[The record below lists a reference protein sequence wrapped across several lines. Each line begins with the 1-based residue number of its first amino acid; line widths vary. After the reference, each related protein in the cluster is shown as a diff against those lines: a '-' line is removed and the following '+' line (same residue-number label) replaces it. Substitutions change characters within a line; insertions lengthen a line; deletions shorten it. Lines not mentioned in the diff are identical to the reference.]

1 MAGDK
6 GKGRDPGTGACF
18 ESWRGERRGEGRDT
32 GEFGVGAEARGQV
45 RGRTIGGRTGF
56 ESQPQV

>member
-1 MAGDK
+1 MAGEK
-6 GKGRDPGTGACF
+6 GKGRDRGTGACC
-18 ESWRGERRGEGRDT
+18 ESWRGERRGEGGDS

-45 RGRTIGGRTGF
+45 SAKTLGGRTVL